1 MLLDIA
7 VVSTC
12 STLWQLY
19 VQKSGLCLYGLLKVM
34 II

>member
-1 MLLDIA
+1 MLHDIA
-7 VVSTC
+7 VVSTF
-12 STLWQLY
+12 SAVWQLY